1 MISYKKTKNIFFF
14 TRNIFILYIIN
25 HFLTIMENT
34 LIKIKTKNY
43 KNRRKKY

>member
-14 TRNIFILYIIN
+14 NKNIFIFYFIKY
-25 HFLTIMENT
+25 FLTIMENT